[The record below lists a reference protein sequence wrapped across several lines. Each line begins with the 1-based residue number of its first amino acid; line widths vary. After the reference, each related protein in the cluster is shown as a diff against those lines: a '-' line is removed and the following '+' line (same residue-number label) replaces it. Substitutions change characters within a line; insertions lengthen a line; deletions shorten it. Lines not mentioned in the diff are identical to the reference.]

1 MRRAETGRVIPSSR
15 RAVAALAVTVVLWAS
30 AFPAIRVAV
39 AGYGPLGL
47 SLLRLAIASVALL
60 AVTPFARV
68 RRPAARDLPL
78 ILLAGF
84 FGMTAYQL
92 LLNTGERTINAPTA
106 SLLVA
111 TTPIYSTLIAARVLG
126 ERVRARRWL
135 GITIGFAGSA
145 EIALA
150 HGPGLEVSGGA
161 LVVLGAAVAQAVY
174 HVTQKPLLARYSGQE
189 VATYAMWAG
198 TALALPLAWPA
209 VHAVARAGG
218 GGAGAALAALFLGLG
233 PSALGFVTWAYAGAR
248 LDVGHATASLYL
260 VPVVTIAISF
270 LWLGELPRPLAL
282 VGGAIAVGGVALAS
296 PGRRY
301 AEAAPSGRGH
311 GPLAAAGRLA
321 RVRGAALPGG
331 AAPGRGRAGGLP
343 PGS

>member
-1 MRRAETGRVIPSSR
+1 VSR
-15 RAVAALAVTVVLWAS
+15 PALAAALTVVLWAS
-30 AFPAIRVAV
+30 AFAAIREALHGFS
-39 AGYGPLGL
+39 ATEL
-47 SLLRLAIASVALL
+47 SVVRLALASLALAAAAPFARIRLPRAKDLPALL
-60 AVTPFARV
+60 ACGAT
-68 RRPAARDLPL
+68 
-78 ILLAGF
+78 
-84 FGMTAYQL
+84 GMTAYQL
-92 LLNTGERTINAPTA
+92 LLNTGERTVNAPTA

-135 GITIGFAGSA
+135 GIAIGFAGSA

-150 HGPGLEVSGGA
+150 HGPGLEVSGGV

-209 VHAVARAGG
+209 VHALPRAGG
-218 GGAGAALAALFLGLG
+218 GGAGAALALLFLGLG

-301 AEAAPSGRGH
+301 AERAPRGRGH

-331 AAPGRGRAGGLP
+331 AARGRGRAGGLP

>member
-1 MRRAETGRVIPSSR
+1 VIPSSR

-47 SLLRLAIASVALL
+47 SLLRLVIASVALL

-68 RRPAARDLPL
+68 RRPVARDLPL

-92 LLNTGERTINAPTA
+92 LLNTGERTVNAPTA

-135 GITIGFAGSA
+135 GIAIGFAGSA

-150 HGPGLEVSGGA
+150 HGPGLEVSGGV
-161 LVVLGAAVAQAVY
+161 LVVLGAAVAQAIY

-209 VHAVARAGG
+209 VHAVAGESGG
-218 GGAGAALAALFLGLG
+218 AAGGAGAALAALFLGLG

-301 AEAAPSGRGH
+301 AERAPRGRGH

-331 AAPGRGRAGGLP
+331 AARGRGRAGGLP